1 MSNQNKGF
9 DPLSSLFDAPPLD
22 DDFLFDEEG
31 DEQDPS
37 SPPVNITDPVFSPP
51 PGVSPQIT
59 EEIELNVHTEEQA
72 FPQDTLASEAL
83 ERSEPLTAAP
93 PSADTMPS
101 GHATEDAA
109 QDATSPN
116 IEVPLEEQARIAREL
131 AQKAMLRAKPPE
143 PSEPTVTPEDQA
155 RIARELAQKAM
166 QQASQAAPPPAAPV
180 SRLEGLRARPHR
192 GMTALEAARL
202 AMAAEEAEEP
212 SVTPEQQ
219 ARIARDLAQKAMLR
233 ASFTAPSVTPEEQA
247 RIARD
252 LAQKAMLR
260 ANSSETPVAPEEQ
273 VRIARALAERALSA
287 APVPE
292 PDPEPPAP
300 RTLSERAQR
309 PMTALEAARVAAQ
322 QEEQQS
328 ERQRQRR
335 VSKLTERVRQLVPAS
350 LPGLGKHKVANAIV
364 TDERDVLVALWRAH
378 RSRFLS
384 EGRIER
390 AVSAATV
397 LHALEH
403 CPTGM
408 LIAAHVVTEVSDYL
422 VWIDMKDDSLIAAF
436 PDARAWFAS

>member
-131 AQKAMLRAKPPE
+131 AQKAMLRARPPE
-143 PSEPTVTPEDQA
+143 PPEPTVTPEDQA

-212 SVTPEQQ
+212 AVTPEQ
-219 ARIARDLAQKAMLR
+219 
-233 ASFTAPSVTPEEQA
+233 QA

-364 TDERDVLVALWRAH
+364 TDEREVLVALWRAH

>member
-1 MSNQNKGF
+1 M
-9 DPLSSLFDAPPLD
+9 
-22 DDFLFDEEG
+22 
-31 DEQDPS
+31 
-37 SPPVNITDPVFSPP
+37 I
-51 PGVSPQIT
+51 
-59 EEIELNVHTEEQA
+59 
-72 FPQDTLASEAL
+72 
-83 ERSEPLTAAP
+83 R
-93 PSADTMPS
+93 
-101 GHATEDAA
+101 
-109 QDATSPN
+109 
-116 IEVPLEEQARIAREL
+116 ARQPE
-131 AQKAMLRAKPPE
+131 PPE
-143 PSEPTVTPEDQA
+143 TTVTPEDQA

-166 QQASQAAPPPAAPV
+166 QQASKAAPQPAEPV

-202 AMAAEEAEEP
+202 ALDAEEAEEP

-219 ARIARDLAQKAMLR
+219 AQIARDLAQKAMLR

-260 ANSSETPVAPEEQ
+260 ATSSEASVAPEEQ

-287 APVPE
+287 APEPE
-292 PDPEPPAP
+292 PAPEPPAP

-328 ERQRQRR
+328 ERQRRRR

-408 LIAAHVVTEVSDYL
+408 LIAAHVVTAVSDYL
-422 VWIDMKDDSLIAAF
+422 VWIDMNDDSLIAAF